1 MKIIVEIQKLVYD
14 ETMEKKDSNM
24 DTFIAGLE
32 ENYKKGID
40 LIKLKSKDYAG
51 SDDPW
56 KNFKSSEIIG
66 IDYKKAILVRIM
78 DKVSRASNLLDKE
91 PMVNNEKIEDTLID
105 LINYGNILLE
115 AIKNEK
121 KNHFSRDPKS

>member
-1 MKIIVEIQKLVYD
+1 
-14 ETMEKKDSNM
+14 MEKDNSIM

-32 ENYKKGID
+32 ENSKKGID

-56 KNFKSSEIIG
+56 KNFKSAEIVG
-66 IDYKKAILVRIM
+66 VDYKKAILVRIM
-78 DKVSRASNLLDKE
+78 DKISRASNLLDKE
-91 PMVNNEKIEDTLID
+91 PAVNDEKIEDTLID

-115 AIKNEK
+115 AIKSER
-121 KNHFSRDPKS
+121 KNHSSNNTAK

>member
-1 MKIIVEIQKLVYD
+1 
-14 ETMEKKDSNM
+14 MEKEDSNM
-24 DTFIAGLE
+24 DAFIAGLE
-32 ENYKKGID
+32 ENCKKGIG

-56 KNFKSSEIIG
+56 KNFKSSEIVG
-66 IDYKKAILVRIM
+66 VDYKRAILVRIM

-91 PMVNNEKIEDTLID
+91 PAVNDEKIEDTLID

-115 AIKNEK
+115 AIKSER
-121 KNHFSRDPKS
+121 KNRSSNNSK